1 MSLRHIRMPLQRLLN
16 LRSSSRVLRADE
28 SGATAVEFGLVATPF
43 FMLLFGIIS
52 VGFYF
57 FTMFT
62 LENAVEDAARLIRT
76 GQVQSSNM
84 TADAF
89 KTQVCGKLP
98 SYVDCANKVRVNVQ
112 NFTSFGTFVTPS
124 CLDGSGNLVSNA
136 STTYSA
142 GTASNVVLV
151 TACYEWAL
159 AGSMPFLKLGQMAN
173 GSALIQAATTFMT
186 EPY

>member
-1 MSLRHIRMPLQRLLN
+1 MFMRRVQKPSHAPLAAREVTRRLG
-16 LRSSSRVLRADE
+16 RDE
-28 SGATAVEFGLVATPF
+28 SGATAVEFGMVATPF

-57 FTMFT
+57 FTTFT

-84 TADAF
+84 TAAAF
-89 KTQVCGKLP
+89 KTQVCSKLP
-98 SYVDCANKVRVNVQ
+98 SYVDCSNKVRVNVQ
-112 NFTSFGTFVTPS
+112 NFTSFGSITTPS
-124 CLDGSGNLVSNA
+124 CLDGGGNLVANA
-136 STTYSA
+136 STAYSA
-142 GTASNVVLV
+142 GSASNVVLV

-159 AGSMPFLKLGQMAN
+159 AGQIPFLKLGKMAN

>member
-1 MSLRHIRMPLQRLLN
+1 MSMRLAPQPLRMPAGLRTLARRL
-16 LRSSSRVLRADE
+16 RRDQT
-28 SGATAVEFGLVATPF
+28 GATAVEFGLVATPF

-57 FTMFT
+57 FTTFT

-76 GQVQSSNM
+76 GQVQSSGM
-84 TADAF
+84 TANDF
-89 KTQVCGKLP
+89 KTQVCSKLP

-112 NFTSFGTFVTPS
+112 NFTSFGTIATSS
-124 CLDGSGNLVSNA
+124 CLDGGGNLIANTA
-136 STTYSA
+136 TTYST
-142 GTASNVVLV
+142 GSASNVVLV

-159 AGSMPFLKLGQMAN
+159 AGQIPFLKIGKMAN
-173 GSALIQAATTFMT
+173 GSALIQASTTFMT

>member
-1 MSLRHIRMPLQRLLN
+1 MSMRLAHLP
-16 LRSSSRVLRADE
+16 LRAPFGLRTLARRAGRDE
-28 SGATAVEFGLVATPF
+28 AGATAVEFGLVATPF

-57 FTMFT
+57 FTTFS

-76 GQVQSSNM
+76 GQVQSSGM
-84 TADAF
+84 TANDF

-112 NFTSFGTFVTPS
+112 NFTSFGSITTSS
-124 CLDGSGNLVSNA
+124 CLDGGGNLIANA
-136 STTYSA
+136 STSYST
-142 GTASNVVLV
+142 GSASNVVLV

-159 AGSMPFLKLGQMAN
+159 AGQIPFLKIGKMAN
-173 GSALIQAATTFMT
+173 GSALIQASTTFMT